1 MIILNS
7 GVSLN
12 GRYTTLSNTKSIIF
26 FKSLPLLKILHT
38 MPHVPNLTFSFF
50 LSVSGGCFA
59 VILRGVLTTSS
70 SGTSTVRPFDC
81 KGYKK
86 TSHHQNGWL
95 AKTKTITRTTIKF
108 FQPKLT
114 RLLLHG
120 HII

>member
-12 GRYTTLSNTKSIIF
+12 GDTQSYQIQKALFF

-38 MPHVPNLTFSFF
+38 MPHVPKLTFSFF

-86 TSHHQNGWL
+86 TSHHQTGWL
-95 AKTKTITRTTIKF
+95 AKPKTITRTTIKF
-108 FQPKLT
+108 FPNPN
-114 RLLLHG
+114 
-120 HII
+120 